1 MPGGRPPK
9 GPRLVD
15 GLDGSAAAKERLR
28 VILETVAGERSV
40 EEACEDLGM
49 GPAAFYKLRE
59 RTLADALHS
68 LEPRQVGRPKR
79 TSSPEQEKIEA
90 LQAELF
96 EVKKDL
102 QAARIREEIAVVMPH
117 LLRDKSG
124 KKKIEKKGRRQR
136 P

>member
-1 MPGGRPPK
+1 
-9 GPRLVD
+9 VD
-15 GLDGSAAAKERLR
+15 GVEGSREAKRRLR
-28 VILETVAGERSV
+28 VILETVAGERTV
-40 EEACEDLGM
+40 DEACAKLGM

-59 RTLADALHS
+59 RVLQDAVAS
-68 LEPRQVGRPKR
+68 LEPRKVGRPRKEKSR
-79 TSSPEQEKIEA
+79 EQEKLEK

-117 LLRDKSG
+117 LLRDKKG
-124 KKKIEKKGRRQR
+124 KKKKEKGGRRQR